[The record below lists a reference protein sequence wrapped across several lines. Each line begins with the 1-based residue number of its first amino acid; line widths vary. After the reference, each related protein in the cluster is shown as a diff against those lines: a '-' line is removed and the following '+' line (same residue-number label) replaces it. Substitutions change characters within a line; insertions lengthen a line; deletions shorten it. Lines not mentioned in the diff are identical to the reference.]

1 MTTSY
6 LEKEKLEENN
16 KMEKKKKGGKNKN
29 RRMKNKQTE
38 FLYFTNKTTFLKR
51 Q

>member
-16 KMEKKKKGGKNKN
+16 KMEKKKKGVK
-29 RRMKNKQTE
+29 E
-38 FLYFTNKTTFLKR
+38 
-51 Q
+51 